1 MNTHSSSNPLSNPH
15 LASGP
20 RMPTWFIPHG
30 GGPCFFMDWN
40 PADAW
45 DAMAHYLKTAA
56 STLPQAPKAIVVVSA
71 HWLET
76 SFSVTGAAQPELIY
90 DYYGFPPHT
99 YELRYPAPGS
109 PELAARVSQ
118 LLAQAQ
124 LPHATH
130 PSRGFDHGVFIPMK
144 LLFPDAA
151 IPVIQLSLLR
161 NLDAQAHLQLGQ
173 AIAPLRDEGVLIIG
187 SGMSF
192 HNMRGY
198 GDKRF
203 SAPSDEFDDWLS
215 ATVAATP
222 EQRLALLGDW
232 DKAPSA
238 RLCHPPGAEEH
249 LLPLMVVAGAAGND
263 PGRKVFSDRV
273 METTLSGFSFG

>member
-1 MNTHSSSNPLSNPH
+1 MKPPR
-15 LASGP
+15 

-30 GGPCFFMDWN
+30 GGPCFFMDWS
-40 PADAW
+40 PAHAW
-45 DAMAHYLKTAA
+45 DAMAQYLKTVA
-56 STLPQAPKAIVVVSA
+56 STLPRTPKAIVVVSA

-76 SFSVTGAAQPELIY
+76 SFSVTGTDQPELIY

-99 YELRYPAPGS
+99 YELTYTAPGS
-109 PELAARVSQ
+109 PALAQRVNQ
-118 LLAQAQ
+118 LLEKAR
-124 LPHATH
+124 LPHAMH
-130 PSRGFDHGVFIPMK
+130 PNRGFDHGMFIPMK
-144 LLFPDAA
+144 LMFPDAT
-151 IPVIQLSLLR
+151 IPVIQLSLHRSLDPQIHLR
-161 NLDAQAHLQLGQ
+161 MGQ

-215 ATVAATP
+215 STVAAP
-222 EQRLALLGDW
+222 AEQRLALLGEW

-249 LLPLMVVAGAAGND
+249 LLPLMVVAGAAGSD

-273 METTLSGFSFG
+273 METTLSGFSFET